1 MLARPTKVPNTLLT
15 AASSCVFHGVTNSKA
30 GISKPPE
37 PAEVRAFSSVVD
49 QDGRFA
55 QVEETLSW
63 IMRFP
68 GGTLASCTCTYGNL
82 MPGYFGVRGS
92 RGTIMME
99 PAFNYDKLHLL
110 ARFEREE
117 TVQLAPDDPDPMQ
130 FVREADHMADCVL
143 QNKEPKSSG
152 QDGLRDMELI
162 AQIYRACER
171 GAA

>member
-1 MLARPTKVPNTLLT
+1 MKFT
-15 AASSCVFHGVTNSKA
+15 
-30 GISKPPE
+30 
-37 PAEVRAFSSVVD
+37 
-49 QDGRFA
+49 
-55 QVEETLSW
+55 
-63 IMRFP
+63 

-82 MPGYFGVRGS
+82 MPGYFSVRGS

-117 TVQLAPDDPDPMQ
+117 TVELAPDDPDPMQ
-130 FVREADHMADCVL
+130 FLREADHMADCIL